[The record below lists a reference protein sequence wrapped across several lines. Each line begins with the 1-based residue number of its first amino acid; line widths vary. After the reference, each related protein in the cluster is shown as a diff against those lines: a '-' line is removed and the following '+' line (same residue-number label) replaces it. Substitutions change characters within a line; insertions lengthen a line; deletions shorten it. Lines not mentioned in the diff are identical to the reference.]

1 LQDLGLGAAVRLC
14 HWTQEKIITPFSNTT
29 PLVSHLAEYAGEFS
43 FSISQEEISRFDI
56 YLREL
61 KSWNEKFNLTAIK
74 DDREIVIKHFL
85 DSLTPIRLI
94 KPGSAVLD
102 IGSGAGF
109 PGIPLKIVEP
119 SLNVT
124 LLDSVNKKV
133 TFMKHMIGELGL
145 TGVEVIHGRA
155 EDLAKTRKGGF
166 DVVISRALA
175 GLPDFIKIGE
185 PFLKPEGILIAM
197 KGSRADEEV
206 KEAAKIIEKRRMSVR
221 GVERFSL
228 PGGAGDRVIVILER
242 YA

>member
-1 LQDLGLGAAVRLC
+1 MTR
-14 HWTQEKIITPFSNTT
+14 N
-29 PLVSHLAEYAGEFS
+29 PLSLLSEYAEQFGLS
-43 FSISQEEISRFDI
+43 LSQEDISKFDI

-74 DDREIVIKHFL
+74 EDRDIIIKHFL
-85 DSLTPIRLI
+85 DSLTPLKFIR
-94 KPGSAVLD
+94 PGSAMLD

-109 PGIPLKIVEP
+109 PGIPLKMAEP
-119 SLNVT
+119 TLNVT

-133 TFMKHMIGELGL
+133 TFMRHMIEALEL
-145 TGVEVIHGRA
+145 TGIEAIHARA
-155 EDLAKTRKGGF
+155 EELAKTKKGSF

-175 GLPDFIKIGE
+175 GLSDFVKIGE

-206 KEAAKIIEKRRMSVR
+206 KEAAKIIEKRRMRVR
-221 GVERFSL
+221 GIERFSL